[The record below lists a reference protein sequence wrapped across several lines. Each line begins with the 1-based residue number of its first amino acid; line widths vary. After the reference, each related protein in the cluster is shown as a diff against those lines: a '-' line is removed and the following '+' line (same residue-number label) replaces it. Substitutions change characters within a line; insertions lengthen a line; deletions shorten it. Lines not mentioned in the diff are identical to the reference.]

1 VKACAVSLAGLAGNS
16 YMYLKMSLLEIGPV
30 IFGSTEGLIDHL
42 RSLADHCNCTRCG
55 VAMRQR
61 PRNDGFSWWCP
72 QCKTRKSIRDRSFFT
87 KSRMTLQK
95 WVLLMHCWVRNY
107 HLRDAAEESQIDA
120 GTAVDIFQWFRDVC
134 TTKLLQTPIILGGQ
148 GIVVEI
154 DESLFRHKPKVFF
167 IYAHIHRI

>member
-1 VKACAVSLAGLAGNS
+1 MKACAVSLAGLAGNS
-16 YMYLKMSLLEIGPV
+16 YKMSLLEIGPV
-30 IFGSTEGLIDHL
+30 IFGSTEGLIDYLRRHHL
-42 RSLADHCNCTRCG
+42 LADHCNCTRCG

-61 PRNDGFSWWCP
+61 PRNDVSDGFSWWCP

-107 HLRDAAEESQIDA
+107 PLRDAAEESQIDA

-154 DESLFRHKPKVFF
+154 DESLFRHKQKVFF
-167 IYAHIHRI
+167 